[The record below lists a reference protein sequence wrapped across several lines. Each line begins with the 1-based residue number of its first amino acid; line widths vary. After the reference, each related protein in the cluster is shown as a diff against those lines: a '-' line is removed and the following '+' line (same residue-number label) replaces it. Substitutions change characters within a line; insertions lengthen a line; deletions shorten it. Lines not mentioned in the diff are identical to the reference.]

1 MGKRWEEDQPCGTSS
16 GLSLGLPPP
25 CHSCL
30 AKTPVPPSFR
40 PPACT
45 EPSGCPANTC
55 NLGLRPPYPP
65 TKQLQSG
72 HPDVMACPC
81 LSGRSVLGSR
91 VQGTGSPHPRVS
103 QAGTQRAAP
112 GALPCPMWSLG
123 DPGPQHSRGGGWGEC
138 WRPWAGPDFCC
149 LICAVG
155 MRPSALWEQ
164 AHSGS
169 VSGNQVQGAG
179 WSQTPPRADLGPLG
193 ASLVSPSVCLTE
205 WGRHVTTVIEG

>member
-1 MGKRWEEDQPCGTSS
+1 MGKRWEEDQPCGASS

-45 EPSGCPANTC
+45 EPSGCPANIC

-65 TKQLQSG
+65 AKQSQSR

-81 LSGRSVLGSR
+81 LSGRSVFGSR

-123 DPGPQHSRGGGWGEC
+123 DPGPQHSRGGGWGRVLASLGRSRFLLPHLCSGGET
-138 WRPWAGPDFCC
+138 PGP
-149 LICAVG
+149 LGA
-155 MRPSALWEQ
+155 

-193 ASLVSPSVCLTE
+193 ASLVSPSVCLAE
-205 WGRHVTTVIEG
+205 WGRHVTTVVEG